1 VAVAAEVTICAEHKR
16 AAAVVVAVPGT
27 ATAAG
32 TTEELAVKIVGVAG
46 LSTETVAVTQG
57 LVTDQAEAAAESAP
71 QDPTIT
77 VLLAEPAHKLAV
89 AALVEILVLTLVQ
102 L

>member
-1 VAVAAEVTICAEHKR
+1 VAVAAEVIISAEHKKAV
-16 AAAVVVAVPGT
+16 AAEAAVPGT
-27 ATAAG
+27 ATAGG

-57 LVTDQAEAAAESAP
+57 LVTDQAAVAAESVP

-89 AALVEILVLTLVQ
+89 AAQV
-102 L
+102 